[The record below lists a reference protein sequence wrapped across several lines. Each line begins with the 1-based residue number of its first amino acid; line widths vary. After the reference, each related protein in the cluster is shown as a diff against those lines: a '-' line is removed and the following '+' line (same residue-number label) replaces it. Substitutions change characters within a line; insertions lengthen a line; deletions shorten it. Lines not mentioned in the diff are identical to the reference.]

1 MIPSLNAQ
9 GKQAKVPHP
18 LHRQCTTK
26 RINESVIEIFGGSA
40 SRISCKNEM
49 VIYIWREVLPTEGGA
64 LLSIN
69 DGCIL

>member
-18 LHRQCTTK
+18 FHRQYTTK
-26 RINESVIEIFGGSA
+26 RINEGVIEIFGGSG

-49 VIYIWREVLPTEGGA
+49 LIYIWREALPTEGGA

-69 DGCIL
+69 DVYIL